1 MELIFN
7 DIKKVCTQWGYWAT
21 PRLGTEYP
29 SLSVSIPIPLD
40 ESQRRVIPISET
52 LAEEMER
59 CVLVMRKV
67 TPELYDLFMATYAYR
82 LPLYTE
88 YDRNRV
94 PVRVGILERFGVK
107 KTRYFEQ
114 MKIAETSLKL
124 MLSQNICIFVA

>member
-1 MELIFN
+1 MELVFN

-29 SLSVSIPIPLD
+29 CLSVSIPTPID
-40 ESQRRVIPISET
+40 ESKRRVDPVSES
-52 LAEEMER
+52 LAEEIER
-59 CVLVMRKV
+59 CVLVMRKA

-94 PVRVGILERFGVK
+94 PVRVGILERFGIGRR
-107 KTRYFEQ
+107 TYFERL
-114 MKIAETSLKL
+114 KIAETSLML
-124 MLSQNICIFVA
+124 MLSQNECVFIA

>member
-1 MELIFN
+1 MELVFN

-29 SLSVSIPIPLD
+29 CLSVSIPTPID
-40 ESQRRVIPISET
+40 ESKRRVDPISES
-52 LAEEMER
+52 LAEEIER
-59 CVLVMRKV
+59 CVLVMRKT

-94 PVRVGILERFGVK
+94 PVRVGILERFGIGRR
-107 KTRYFEQ
+107 TYFERL
-114 MKIAETSLKL
+114 KIAETSLML
-124 MLSQNICIFVA
+124 MLSQNECVFIA

>member
-1 MELIFN
+1 MELVFN

-29 SLSVSIPIPLD
+29 CLSVSIPTPID
-40 ESQRRVIPISET
+40 ESKRRVDPISES
-52 LAEEMER
+52 LAEEIER
-59 CVLVMRKV
+59 CVLVMRKA

-94 PVRVGILERFGVK
+94 PVRVGILERFGIGRR
-107 KTRYFEQ
+107 TYFERL
-114 MKIAETSLKL
+114 KIAETSLML
-124 MLSQNICIFVA
+124 MLSQNESIFIA